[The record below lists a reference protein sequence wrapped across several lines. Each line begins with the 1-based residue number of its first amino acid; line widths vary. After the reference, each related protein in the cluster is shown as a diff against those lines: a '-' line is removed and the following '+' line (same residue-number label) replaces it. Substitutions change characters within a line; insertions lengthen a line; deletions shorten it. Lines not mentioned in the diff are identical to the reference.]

1 MIKLPLRHLRSRLVL
16 LVLLAILPS
25 MGLAT
30 WHGLHDLDEEIH
42 EAKEK
47 AHALA
52 MKIAEDQNDLAT
64 STERFLVTLAA
75 TDAVQ
80 KHDAAACTRL
90 FEALGKQFGS
100 TYLNVIAI
108 DLNGQAFAHTQT
120 GVALKNYADREW
132 FQSTLRSGKFTV
144 SDFLI
149 GRVTK
154 QPTLAMSYPVKGADD
169 KTRMVLAVG
178 ISLDWL
184 GKQLASSQLPANSVI
199 TILDKSGTVLA
210 RYPDFKEIMGTNQ
223 MGLDIVQR
231 VLGTQEGVAEAVS
244 IDGVTRLIGFTR
256 LFQDVPSSP
265 LVYVGIPSA
274 AAHKKAYDA
283 LYLQLSLLVLVGLV
297 GLLAAWLLGERC
309 LVKPVED
316 LSAKAQAIGRG
327 ELEARAEGDYRVV
340 EFRTLAES
348 FNQMAENLQ
357 SHELRLVQK
366 SEALERSNRDLEHF
380 AYIASHD
387 LQEPLRKVTS
397 FADLLSRR
405 YSGNLDETARS
416 YLDFMVDGA
425 KRMSTLINQLLAY
438 SRLNTTGREF
448 APVDCNELVRQV
460 IGSIQMA
467 VDEAGA
473 TLSIGDLPVV
483 NGDQVQL
490 AQVFQNLI
498 ANALKFRGEQP
509 PVISISAKESAEFW
523 EFSVAD
529 NGIGIAP
536 EHAERVFLMFQR
548 LHAANEYS
556 GSGIGL
562 AMCKRIIER
571 HGGHIRVEG
580 APGHGSTF
588 IFTLPQT
595 KEHVQ

>member
-1 MIKLPLRHLRSRLVL
+1 VL

-25 MGLAT
+25 MGLAI
-30 WHGLHDLDEEIH
+30 WHGLQDLDQEIH
-42 EAKEK
+42 LAEEK
-47 AHALA
+47 AYALA
-52 MKIAEDQNDLAT
+52 KKIAEDQADLAI

-80 KHDAAACTRL
+80 KHDAAACTHL
-90 FEALGKQFGS
+90 FEALIKQLGS
-100 TYLNVIAI
+100 TYLNILAI
-108 DLNGQAFAHTQT
+108 DLNGQAFAHAQAM
-120 GVALKNYADREW
+120 VALNNYSDREW
-132 FQSTLRSGKFTV
+132 FQSTLRSGKFTM

-154 QPTLAMSYPVKGADD
+154 EPTLAMSYPVKDADD

-178 ISLDWL
+178 ISLKWL
-184 GKQLASSQLPANSVI
+184 EKQISTSNFPANSII
-199 TILDKSGTVLA
+199 TILDNSGVVLA
-210 RYPDFKEIMGTNQ
+210 RYPDFNEIVGTNQ
-223 MGLDIVQR
+223 SELDIVKK
-231 VLGTQEGVAEAVS
+231 VIGTQDGVAEAIS
-244 IDGVTRLIGFTR
+244 IDGVKRLIGYTK
-256 LFQDVPSSP
+256 LFHDVPSSP
-265 LVYVGIPSA
+265 LLYVGIPSSG
-274 AAHKKAYDA
+274 AHKQAYDA
-283 LYLQLSLLVLVGLV
+283 LLLHLSLLALVGLA
-297 GLLAAWLLGERC
+297 GLLAAWLLGKRF

-316 LSAKAQAIGRG
+316 LSAKVLAIGRG
-327 ELEARAEGDYRVV
+327 ELEARAEGDYQIV

-348 FNQMAENLQ
+348 FNKMAEDLQ
-357 SHELRLVQK
+357 KHETRLMQK

-405 YSGNLDETARS
+405 YSGNLDDKAKS
-416 YLDFMVDGA
+416 YFDFMVDGA

-438 SRLNTTGREF
+438 SRLNTTGRDF

-460 IGSIQMA
+460 VESIQMA
-467 VDEAGA
+467 IDEACA
-473 TLSIGDLPVV
+473 TLSIGNLPVV
-483 NGDQVQL
+483 SGDQVQL

-498 ANALKFRGEQP
+498 ENALKFRGPQP
-509 PVISISAKESAEFW
+509 LTISIAAKIAANSW

-536 EHAERVFLMFQR
+536 EHAERIFLMFQR

-562 AMCKRIIER
+562 AMCKRIVER

-580 APGHGSTF
+580 TPGGGSTF

-595 KEHVQ
+595 KEHAQ